1 MTQLTGRMT
10 WRRMTMAVMLT
21 GALLVGTGVAA
32 PVPVHAAAAE
42 FSVKDT
48 VNVSGM
54 GELEVTPDV
63 AYAELAIDTR
73 GKTAAEAQKQNAVLF
88 EKVKQVLTSKYGV
101 QEKDLKT
108 VNFSVNPEYKYV
120 ENKEPQIIGYQAQ
133 HAVRVTYR
141 DLNRLGSLVD
151 AATDAGVNR
160 VVRIQ
165 FDTEKRADYEAQVL
179 EKAVQHAAKKA
190 STLAKAAGRE
200 AGVALTIT
208 ESGADWSPIRV
219 MYDAAASPSDMKKD
233 VASTSVQGGLI
244 KLNAQVQ
251 IQYQLK

>member
-1 MTQLTGRMT
+1 
-10 WRRMTMAVMLT
+10 
-21 GALLVGTGVAA
+21 
-32 PVPVHAAAAE
+32 VPVHAEAAE

-120 ENKEPQIIGYQAQ
+120 ENKEPQIIGYQAT

-179 EKAVQHAAKKA
+179 E
-190 STLAKAAGRE
+190 
-200 AGVALTIT
+200 
-208 ESGADWSPIRV
+208 
-219 MYDAAASPSDMKKD
+219 
-233 VASTSVQGGLI
+233 
-244 KLNAQVQ
+244 
-251 IQYQLK
+251 

>member
-1 MTQLTGRMT
+1 MTQLAGRT
-10 WRRMTMAVMLT
+10 AWRRMAMAVLLT

-32 PVPVHAAAAE
+32 PVPVKAAAAE
-42 FSVKDT
+42 FSIKDT
-48 VNVSGM
+48 VSVSGV

-63 AYAELAIDTR
+63 AYAELAVDTR
-73 GKTAAEAQKQNAVLF
+73 GKTAAEAQKQNAALYD
-88 EKVKQVLTSKYGV
+88 KVKQVLTKKYGI

-108 VNFSVNPEYKYV
+108 VNFSVNPEYKYE
-120 ENKEPQIIGYQAQ
+120 ENKEPQIVGYQAQ

-160 VVRIQ
+160 VARIQ
-165 FDTEKRADYEAQVL
+165 FDTEKRSDYEAQVL

-190 STLAKAAGRE
+190 SALAKAAGRE
-200 AGVALTIT
+200 VGAALTIT
-208 ESGADWSPIRV
+208 ESGADWSPVRV
-219 MYDAAASPSDMKKD
+219 MYDTSNTAEMKKD
-233 VASTSVQGGLI
+233 AATTDLQGGLI